1 MAMLLFVVSMTALTS
16 CKKEAENL
24 ILGKW
29 ECVSASYTQDGET
42 YTVSEVNGM
51 VWEFKANGTVTASFP
66 GDLDYD
72 DEDVSTASYIVSDN
86 LLTITSIDEDG
97 EVDTET
103 YTIKELTKTK
113 LLLEER
119 EDEDVASIEFKKI

>member
-1 MAMLLFVVSMTALTS
+1 
-16 CKKEAENL
+16 
-24 ILGKW
+24 
-29 ECVSASYTQDGET
+29 
-42 YTVSEVNGM
+42 M

-66 GDLDYD
+66 EDIDYD
-72 DEDVSTASYIVSDN
+72 EEDVSTASYVVSDN

-97 EVDTET
+97 EVDTEI

-119 EDEDVASIEFKKI
+119 EDDDVVSIEFKKI